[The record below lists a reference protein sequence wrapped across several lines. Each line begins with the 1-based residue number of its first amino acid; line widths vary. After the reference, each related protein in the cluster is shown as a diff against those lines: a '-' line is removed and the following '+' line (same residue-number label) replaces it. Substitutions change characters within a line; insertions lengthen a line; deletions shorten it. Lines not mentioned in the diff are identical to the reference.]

1 MSLRIAKIDQQS
13 VTEILRNIPLKALNH
28 LGTGGLIRPDH
39 LPEVFRI
46 KLTGER
52 GGVYEVAEHDSK
64 LATFRI
70 GKIWSVDSSNG
81 RGSRY
86 RRSRG
91 RGDVL
96 RHQRRGAGSRGHCWR
111 TRPHQ
116 DTARLVHGQ
125 LLPI

>member
-1 MSLRIAKIDQQS
+1 MDTDPDSYLHPMMLGKVDIEGLHGCHHPQAGLHRPLYVVLMSLRIAKIDQQA

-70 GKIWSVDSSNG
+70 GKIWSVD
-81 RGSRY
+81 
-86 RRSRG
+86 
-91 RGDVL
+91 
-96 RHQRRGAGSRGHCWR
+96 
-111 TRPHQ
+111 
-116 DTARLVHGQ
+116 
-125 LLPI
+125 